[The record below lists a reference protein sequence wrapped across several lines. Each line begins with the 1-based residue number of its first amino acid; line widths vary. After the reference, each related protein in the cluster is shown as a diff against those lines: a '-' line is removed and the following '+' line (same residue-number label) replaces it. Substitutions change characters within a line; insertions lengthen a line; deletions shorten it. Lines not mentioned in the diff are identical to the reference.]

1 MEGAVN
7 ITPYNQTAEQSVI
20 GSMML
25 DRECIGTV
33 TQIVR
38 ADDFY
43 DPRNREYYEC
53 ITDLF
58 NLDLPVDIITVS
70 EQLKKRGTFEK
81 TGAEE
86 YLVDIANCVSTSANV
101 RHYGKIVADY
111 AVRRRLIAISGEISQ
126 LAYEGAEET
135 EKILDLSEQ
144 KIFDIAQK
152 RASSSFMPIRDV
164 LSVNFEKLAELS
176 KNPGKIIG
184 VPTGFKKL
192 DEILSGLNAAN
203 FILVAARP
211 AMGKTS
217 FALNI
222 AAAAALKANKKIA
235 IFSLEM
241 SREEIVNRI
250 WFSSALVESNK
261 IKTGEVQPEDWTRL
275 INAMKILSPANIF
288 VDDTAAVT
296 VMDIRAKCRRL
307 MAERG
312 LDLIIIDHIQLMQAS
327 RRTDNRQQEI
337 SEISRSLKM
346 LAKDFNIPVLVLSQL
361 SRAGRD
367 RQDKRPVLT
376 DLRESGAIEQD
387 ADVVLMLYRDEYYN
401 PNTETPGQAEVI
413 IAKHRSGETGKIMLN
428 WQGEYTK
435 FSDFD
440 YSHMEE

>member
-20 GSMML
+20 GSMLL
-25 DRECIGTV
+25 DRDCIGTV
-33 TQIVR
+33 MQLVR

-43 DPRNREYYEC
+43 DPRNKEYFEC
-53 ITDLF
+53 IADLF
-58 NLDLPVDIITVS
+58 NLDMPVDIITVS

-101 RHYGKIVADY
+101 RHYSKIVADY
-111 AVRRRLIAISGEISQ
+111 AVRRKLISVTSEISQ
-126 LAYEGAEET
+126 LAYEGSEET

-152 RASSSFMPIRDV
+152 RAVTTFMPIRDI

-176 KNPGKIIG
+176 KNPGKIVG
-184 VPTGFKKL
+184 VPTGFRKL

-203 FILVAARP
+203 FVLVAARP

-222 AAAAALKANKKIA
+222 ATAASLRAGKKIA

-261 IKTGEVQPEDWTRL
+261 IKTGEVQPDDWTRL
-275 INAMKILSPANIF
+275 INAMKLLSPANIY

-312 LDLIIIDHIQLMQAS
+312 LDLIIIDHIQLMQGS
-327 RRTDNRQQEI
+327 RRTENRQQEI

-361 SRAGRD
+361 SRASKD

-428 WQGEYTK
+428 WQGEYTR

>member
-20 GSMML
+20 GSMLL
-25 DRECIGTV
+25 DRDCIGTV
-33 TQIVR
+33 MQLVR

-43 DPRNREYYEC
+43 DPRNKEYFEC
-53 ITDLF
+53 IADLF
-58 NLDLPVDIITVS
+58 NLDMPVDIITVS

-101 RHYGKIVADY
+101 RHYSKIVADY
-111 AVRRRLIAISGEISQ
+111 AVRRKLISVTSEISQ
-126 LAYEGAEET
+126 LAYEGSEET

-152 RASSSFMPIRDV
+152 RAVTTFMPIRDI

-176 KNPGKIIG
+176 KNPGKIVG
-184 VPTGFKKL
+184 VPTGFRKL

-203 FILVAARP
+203 FVLVAARP

-222 AAAAALKANKKIA
+222 ATAASLRAGKKIA

-261 IKTGEVQPEDWTRL
+261 IKTGEVQPDDWTRL
-275 INAMKILSPANIF
+275 INAMKLLSPANIY

-312 LDLIIIDHIQLMQAS
+312 LDLIIIDHIQLMQGS
-327 RRTDNRQQEI
+327 RRTENRQQEI

-361 SRAGRD
+361 SRASKD

-413 IAKHRSGETGKIMLN
+413 IAKHRSGETGKVMLN
-428 WQGEYTK
+428 WQGEYTR

>member
-1 MEGAVN
+1 MKPLFLEIQAFG
-7 ITPYNQTAEQSVI
+7 PYVEKQTI
-20 GSMML
+20 
-25 DRECIGTV
+25 
-33 TQIVR
+33 
-38 ADDFY
+38 
-43 DPRNREYYEC
+43 
-53 ITDLF
+53 
-58 NLDLPVDIITVS
+58 
-70 EQLKKRGTFEK
+70 
-81 TGAEE
+81 
-86 YLVDIANCVSTSANV
+86 
-101 RHYGKIVADY
+101 
-111 AVRRRLIAISGEISQ
+111 
-126 LAYEGAEET
+126 
-135 EKILDLSEQ
+135 
-144 KIFDIAQK
+144 
-152 RASSSFMPIRDV
+152 
-164 LSVNFEKLAELS
+164 NFEKLAELS
-176 KNPGKIIG
+176 KNPGKIVG
-184 VPTGFKKL
+184 VPTGFRKL

-203 FILVAARP
+203 FVLVAARP

-222 AAAAALKANKKIA
+222 ATAASLRAGKKIA

-261 IKTGEVQPEDWTRL
+261 IKTGEVQPDDWTRL
-275 INAMKILSPANIF
+275 INAMKLLSPANIY

-312 LDLIIIDHIQLMQAS
+312 LDLIIIDHIQLMQGS

-361 SRAGRD
+361 SRASKD

-413 IAKHRSGETGKIMLN
+413 IAKHRSGETGRCFRTCVNPAPSSRTRISSFSCIVTTTT
-428 WQGEYTK
+428 TK
-435 FSDFD
+435 TPRSRACAR
-440 YSHMEE
+440 SISPSTEAAKPARLC

>member
-1 MEGAVN
+1 MEGVIN
-7 ITPYNQTAEQSVI
+7 VTPYNETAEQSI
-20 GSMML
+20 LGSMLL
-25 DRECIGTV
+25 DRDCIGTC
-33 TQIVR
+33 TQMVR

-43 DPRNREYYEC
+43 DPRNKEYFEC
-53 ITDLF
+53 IQDLF
-58 NLDLPVDIITVS
+58 NLDMPVDVITVS

-81 TGAEE
+81 TGAES

-101 RHYGKIVADY
+101 KHYCKIVSDY
-111 AVRRRLIAISGEISQ
+111 SIRRKLISTTNEISQ
-126 LAYEGAEET
+126 LAYEGSEET

-152 RASSSFMPIRDV
+152 RQVTTFLPVRDV

-176 KNPGKIIG
+176 KNPGKILG
-184 VPTGFKKL
+184 VPTGFKYL
-192 DEILSGLNAAN
+192 DEKLSGLNKAN
-203 FILVAARP
+203 FVLIAARP

-222 AAAAALKANKKIA
+222 ATNAALKANKKIA

-241 SREEIVNRI
+241 SREEIVNRM
-250 WFSSALVESNK
+250 WFSSAMVESNK
-261 IKTGEVQPEDWTRL
+261 MKTGEVGPDDWTRL
-275 INAMKILSPANIF
+275 INAMKVLSPANIY

-312 LDLIIIDHIQLMQAS
+312 LDLIIIDHIQLMQGS
-327 RRTDNRQQEI
+327 RKTDNRQQEI

-361 SRAGRD
+361 SRASKD
-367 RQDKRPVLT
+367 RTDKRPVLT

-387 ADVVLMLYRDEYYN
+387 ADVVLMLYRDDYYN
-401 PNTETPGQAEVI
+401 PETETPGQAEVI
-413 IAKHRSGETGKIMLN
+413 IAKHRSGETGKIYLS

-435 FSDFD
+435 FGDIDFA
-440 YSHMEE
+440 HKE

>member
-1 MEGAVN
+1 MEGVIN
-7 ITPYNQTAEQSVI
+7 VTPYNETAEQSII
-20 GSMML
+20 GSMLL
-25 DRECIGTV
+25 DRECIGACM
-33 TQIVR
+33 QMVR
-38 ADDFY
+38 GDDFY
-43 DPRNREYYEC
+43 DPRNKEYYEC
-53 ITDLF
+53 IADLF

-81 TGAEE
+81 TGAEG

-101 RHYGKIVADY
+101 KHYCKIVADY
-111 AVRRRLIAISGEISQ
+111 AIRRRLISATGEISQ

-152 RASSSFMPIRDV
+152 RTISSFMSIRDI
-164 LSVNFEKLAELS
+164 LSVSLGNLAERS
-176 KNPGKIIG
+176 KNPGRIVG
-184 VPTGFKKL
+184 VPTGFKML
-192 DEILSGLNAAN
+192 DEKLSGLNPSN
-203 FILVAARP
+203 FVLIAARP

-222 AAAAALKANKKIA
+222 ATAAALKGNKKVA

-241 SREEIVNRI
+241 SSEEIVNRI
-250 WFSSALVESNK
+250 WSSAAMVESDK
-261 IKTGEVQPEDWTRL
+261 IKTGVLQPDDWTRL
-275 INAMKILSPANIF
+275 MNAMKLLSPTNIY

-312 LDLIIIDHIQLMQAS
+312 LDLIIIDHIQLMQGS
-327 RRTDNRQQEI
+327 RKTDNRQQEI

-361 SRAGRD
+361 SRASKD
-367 RQDKRPVLT
+367 RADKRPVLT

-387 ADVVLMLYRDEYYN
+387 ADVVMMLYRDEYYN
-401 PNTETPGQAEVI
+401 ENTETPGQAEII
-413 IAKHRSGETGKIMLN
+413 IAKHRSGETGKVMLS
-428 WQGEYTK
+428 WQGEYTR
-435 FSDFD
+435 FADID
-440 YSHMEE
+440 YTHVEM